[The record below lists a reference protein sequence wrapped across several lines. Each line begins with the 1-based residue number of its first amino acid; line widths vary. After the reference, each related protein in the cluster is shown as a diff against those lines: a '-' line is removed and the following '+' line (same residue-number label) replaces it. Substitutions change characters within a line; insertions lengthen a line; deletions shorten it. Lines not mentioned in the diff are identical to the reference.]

1 MTTVRLIN
9 DSYPFL
15 KGTEF
20 IVTGGHSGSLGS
32 GIPFHSGTVIAN
44 GEQRRISVDRSDCKY
59 ISLKEY
65 TGKVILHKD
74 YINSKPMSDYDFWEE
89 WINSPG

>member
-20 IVTGGHSGSLGS
+20 IVTGGDDGFWSRYA
-32 GIPFHSGTVIAN
+32 FHSGTVIAK
-44 GEQRRISVDRSDCKY
+44 GKERHISVERCDCEY
-59 ISLKEY
+59 ISPREY
-65 TGKVILHKD
+65 TGKVLLHEE
-74 YINSKPMSDYDFWEE
+74 YLNPKPMSDSDFWEDYY
-89 WINSPG
+89 NSPG

>member
-20 IVTGGHSGSLGS
+20 IVTGGDDGFWSRYA
-32 GIPFHSGTVIAN
+32 FHSGTVIAK
-44 GEQRRISVDRSDCKY
+44 GKERHISVERCDCEY
-59 ISLKEY
+59 ISPREY
-65 TGKVILHKD
+65 TGKVLLHEE
-74 YINSKPMSDYDFWEE
+74 YLNPKPMSDSDFWEDYY
-89 WINSPG
+89 

>member
-1 MTTVRLIN
+1 MIARLIE

-20 IVTGGHSGSLGS
+20 IITGGDDGMWSRYAFYSGEVDIQGDTT
-32 GIPFHSGTVIAN
+32 H
-44 GEQRRISVDRSDCKY
+44 ISVERDKCEIITRKQY
-59 ISLKEY
+59 K
-65 TGKVILHKD
+65 GKVLVEED
-74 YINSKPMSDYDFWEE
+74 WLNPKPMTDSEFWED

>member
-20 IVTGGHSGSLGS
+20 VVTGGDDGMWSRYA
-32 GIPFHSGTVIAN
+32 FHSGTVIAK
-44 GEQRRISVDRSDCKY
+44 GKERRISVERCDCEY
-59 ISLKEY
+59 ISPNKY
-65 TGKVILHKD
+65 TGKVFLDED
-74 YINSKPMSDYDFWEE
+74 YLNPKPIDFWEE

>member
-1 MTTVRLIN
+1 MTTVRLIR

-20 IVTGGHSGSLGS
+20 IVTGGDDGFWSRYA
-32 GIPFHSGTVIAN
+32 FYSGTVIAK
-44 GEQRRISVDRSDCKY
+44 GKELHISVERRDCEY